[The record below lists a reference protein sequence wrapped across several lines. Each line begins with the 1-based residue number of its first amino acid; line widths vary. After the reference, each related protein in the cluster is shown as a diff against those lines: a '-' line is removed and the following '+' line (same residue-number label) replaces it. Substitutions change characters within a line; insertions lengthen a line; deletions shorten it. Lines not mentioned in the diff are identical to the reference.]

1 MIISLIVRSVRASV
15 GNSLVSESVEKNLSD
30 FIRMEF
36 LLNILITACA
46 AYMISLYQPFMKI
59 WMGKDLLFDDYI
71 MILFVIYYYVRAI
84 PGVRHAYFG
93 ALGYW
98 WKARWIYM
106 TELLLNIALNI
117 ILGKLLGVAGV
128 LIATIFTDLVLEY
141 YCVNTVLFRDYF
153 GNGMGKYYADRI
165 VYTVIAVITC
175 GISFYLCN
183 RVLLYE
189 GVAGII
195 IRLAVCTL
203 MIICIVPLMMIVF
216 RRRYL
221 KDCAAFIRQII
232 KA

>member
-1 MIISLIVRSVRASV
+1 
-15 GNSLVSESVEKNLSD
+15 VSESAGKNLSD
-30 FIRMEF
+30 FTKMEF
-36 LLNILITACA
+36 LLNIFITACA

-71 MILFVIYYYVRAI
+71 MMLFVIYYYVRAI

-98 WKARWIYM
+98 WKAKWIYIA
-106 TELLLNIALNI
+106 ELVLNIALNI
-117 ILGKLLGVAGV
+117 ILGRLLGVAGV

-153 GNGMGKYYADRI
+153 GQGTGRYYADRI
-165 VYTVIAVITC
+165 LYTVIAVITC

-183 RVLLYE
+183 RVILYE
-189 GVAGII
+189 GIAGII
-195 IRLAVCTL
+195 IRLAVCTFT
-203 MIICIVPLMMIVF
+203 IICIVPIMMFLF
-216 RRRYL
+216 RRKYL
-221 KDCAAFIRQII
+221 RDCAVFIRQII